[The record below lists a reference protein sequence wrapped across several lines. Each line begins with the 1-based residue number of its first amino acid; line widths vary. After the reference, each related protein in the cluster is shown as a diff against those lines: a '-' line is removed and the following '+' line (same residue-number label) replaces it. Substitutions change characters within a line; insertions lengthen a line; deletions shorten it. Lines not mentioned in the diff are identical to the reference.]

1 MKRTLGI
8 CSAMLVVLGL
18 VGCQSN
24 SADNSP
30 KQETSSKHQTK
41 TESEHSSKAKLA
53 AASKKK
59 KPEMHLKHEQILFQN
74 RKLR

>member
-59 KPEMHLKHEQILFQN
+59 AKDASKARADSISN

>member
-53 AASKKK
+53 AGSKKK
-59 KPEMHLKHEQILFQN
+59 PKMHLKHEQILFQN

>member
-41 TESEHSSKAKLA
+41 TESEHSSKA

-59 KPEMHLKHEQILFQN
+59 PKMHLKHEQILFQN

>member
-53 AASKKK
+53 ASKKK
-59 KPEMHLKHEQILFQN
+59 PKMHLKHEQILFQN

>member
-53 AASKKK
+53 ASV
-59 KPEMHLKHEQILFQN
+59 
-74 RKLR
+74 

>member
-30 KQETSSKHQTK
+30 KQETSS
-41 TESEHSSKAKLA
+41 
-53 AASKKK
+53 
-59 KPEMHLKHEQILFQN
+59 
-74 RKLR
+74 